1 MMYRVRGVFP
11 SEQGLLAYILE
22 SKNDGLFDGST
33 GVVRSVYN
41 NGGREGSAADELGRA
56 QVFEATDSLSW
67 VAVVL
72 TDSTTTDGYLY
83 ENDVVELATDI
94 PILYYRSV
102 FFDFVR
108 NSVEFNDN
116 YGQPIFSRSVILQY
130 DSPELEIELEKV
142 MAEQVRE
149 TGADIRP
156 QIPDNPQ
163 CPTGGRLL
171 TINTFKHVK
180 LLAAL
185 QTVFQVTSKVM

>member
-94 PILYYRSV
+94 PILDYRSV

-142 MAEQVRE
+142 MA
-149 TGADIRP
+149 
-156 QIPDNPQ
+156 
-163 CPTGGRLL
+163 
-171 TINTFKHVK
+171 
-180 LLAAL
+180 
-185 QTVFQVTSKVM
+185 